1 MIKMP
6 KEVKEIIR
14 ALRDKGYEAYAAG
27 ICVRSCLAGEK
38 PLDWDVNTNAGLDA
52 IKEIFPEGEVVSEKF
67 SVVRLYGNEEAED
80 QIITD
85 IGTFRMKTA
94 EDGTVPFTDDVKEDL
109 RRRDFTVNAMADNG
123 FEFIDE
129 FGGRSDMQAKLV
141 RTIGSADE
149 LFRKEPVKMLKALRI
164 TASLGYDLTKDV
176 YEAVLKNHALVRDL
190 PVKNLRGDFMA
201 IMGGPSG
208 GKALNMIVD
217 MGMLPDIIGEAG
229 EKLSGREKS
238 DLMTLCQN
246 MDKTKPIASRRMGAL
261 ISILSEKKGLSVID
275 RLDFTGKI
283 RLNLTDVAKDLP
295 SFHFA
300 QQPAAYKK
308 FIYEHEPMERS
319 DYLLNLQKALMIIFD
334 YSIETK
340 VKSKM
345 YLLNE
350 FERNNDPI
358 FVEDL
363 VINAEDL
370 MEEGISDD
378 PEECDKLLH
387 MLVERLHIEPKKN
400 TRRDLLELAK
410 KYKKNKMAAYLR
422 GVSWI
427 R

>member
-67 SVVRLYGNEEAED
+67 SVVRLYGNEDAED

-164 TASLGYDLTKDV
+164 TASMGYDLTKDV
-176 YEAVLKNHALVRDL
+176 YEAILKNHALVRDL

>member
-67 SVVRLYGNEEAED
+67 SVVRLYGNEDAED

-176 YEAVLKNHALVRDL
+176 YEAILKNHALVRDL

-217 MGMLPDIIGEAG
+217 MGMLPDVIGEAG

>member
-67 SVVRLYGNEEAED
+67 SVVRLYGNEDAED

-94 EDGTVPFTDDVKEDL
+94 EDGAVPFTDDVKEDL

-176 YEAVLKNHALVRDL
+176 YEAILKNHALVRDL

-201 IMGGPSG
+201 IMGGPTG

-295 SFHFA
+295 NFHFA

-350 FERNNDPI
+350 FERNNEPI

>member
-38 PLDWDVNTNAGLDA
+38 PLDWDVNTNAGFDA

-67 SVVRLYGNEEAED
+67 SVVRLYGNEDAED

-176 YEAVLKNHALVRDL
+176 YEAILKNHALVRDL

>member
-67 SVVRLYGNEEAED
+67 SVVRLYGNEDAED

-109 RRRDFTVNAMADNG
+109 RRRGFTVNAMADNG

-176 YEAVLKNHALVRDL
+176 YEAILKNHALVRDL

-350 FERNNDPI
+350 FERNNEPI

>member
-6 KEVKEIIR
+6 KEVRDIVRTLK
-14 ALRDKGYEAYAAG
+14 DKGYEAYAAG
-27 ICVRSCLAGEK
+27 ICVRSSLAGEK

-52 IKEIFPEGEVVSEKF
+52 LRELFPEGEVVSEKF
-67 SVVRLYGNEEAED
+67 SVVRSYGNEEEED

-85 IGTFRMKTA
+85 IGTFRKRTA
-94 EDGTVPFTDDVKEDL
+94 EDGTVTFSDDVKDDL
-109 RRRDFTVNAMADNG
+109 ERRDFTVNAMADNG
-123 FEFIDE
+123 YEFIDE

-141 RTIGSADE
+141 RTIGNADE
-149 LFRKEPVKMLKALRI
+149 LFRKEPGKMLKALRI
-164 TASLGYDLTKDV
+164 TAALGYDLTKDV
-176 YEAVLKNHALVRDL
+176 YEAIVKNHALIREV
-190 PVKNLRGDFMA
+190 PVKNLRRDFMA
-201 IMGGPSG
+201 IMGGPNG

-217 MGMLPDIIGEAG
+217 MGMLSDIIGDTG
-229 EKLSGREKS
+229 DHLSGREKS

-246 MDKTKPIASRRMGAL
+246 MDKTKPISSRRMGAL
-261 ISILSEKKGLSVID
+261 ISILSEKKGMSVID
-275 RLDFTGKI
+275 RLEFTGDLRQK
-283 RLNLTDVAKDLP
+283 LVDVAKDLP
-295 SFHFA
+295 NFHFA

-345 YLLNE
+345 YLLKE
-350 FERNNDPI
+350 FERNNEPI

-363 VINAEDL
+363 VITAEDL
-370 MEEGISDD
+370 VEEGISED

>member
-67 SVVRLYGNEEAED
+67 SVVRLYGNEDAED

-176 YEAVLKNHALVRDL
+176 YEAILKNHALVRDL

-283 RLNLTDVAKDLP
+283 RLNLIDVAKDLP

-350 FERNNDPI
+350 FERNNEPI

>member
-67 SVVRLYGNEEAED
+67 SVVRLYGNEDAED
-80 QIITD
+80 PIITD

-176 YEAVLKNHALVRDL
+176 YEAILKNHALVRDL

-238 DLMTLCQN
+238 DLMILCQN

-295 SFHFA
+295 NFHFA

>member
-67 SVVRLYGNEEAED
+67 SVVRLYGNEDAED

-164 TASLGYDLTKDV
+164 TASLGCDLTKDV
-176 YEAVLKNHALVRDL
+176 YEAILKNHALVRDL

>member
-67 SVVRLYGNEEAED
+67 SVVRLYGNEDAED

-176 YEAVLKNHALVRDL
+176 YEAILKNHALVRDL

-345 YLLNE
+345 YLLKE

>member
-67 SVVRLYGNEEAED
+67 SVVRLYGNEDAED

-176 YEAVLKNHALVRDL
+176 YEAILKNHALIRDL

>member
-1 MIKMP
+1 
-6 KEVKEIIR
+6 
-14 ALRDKGYEAYAAG
+14 
-27 ICVRSCLAGEK
+27 
-38 PLDWDVNTNAGLDA
+38 
-52 IKEIFPEGEVVSEKF
+52 
-67 SVVRLYGNEEAED
+67 
-80 QIITD
+80 
-85 IGTFRMKTA
+85 
-94 EDGTVPFTDDVKEDL
+94 VKEDL

-164 TASLGYDLTKDV
+164 TASLGYDLTKEV
-176 YEAVLKNHALVRDL
+176 YEAILKNHALVRDL

-246 MDKTKPIASRRMGAL
+246 IDKTKPIASRRMGAL

>member
-38 PLDWDVNTNAGLDA
+38 PLDWDVNTNAGLGA

-67 SVVRLYGNEEAED
+67 SVVRLYGNEDAED

-176 YEAVLKNHALVRDL
+176 YEAILKNHALVRDL

>member
-67 SVVRLYGNEEAED
+67 SVVRLYGNEDAED

-85 IGTFRMKTA
+85 VGTFRMKTA

-176 YEAVLKNHALVRDL
+176 YEAILKNHALVRDL

-238 DLMTLCQN
+238 DLMILCQN

-295 SFHFA
+295 NFHFA

>member
-67 SVVRLYGNEEAED
+67 SVVRLYGNEDAED

-176 YEAVLKNHALVRDL
+176 YEAILKNHALVRDL

-217 MGMLPDIIGEAG
+217 MGMLPYIIGEAG

-350 FERNNDPI
+350 FERNNEPI

>member
-6 KEVKEIIR
+6 KEVKDIIKT
-14 ALRDKGYEAYAAG
+14 LRDKGNEAYAAG

-38 PLDWDVNTNAGLDA
+38 PLDWDVNTSADLDTLR
-52 IKEIFPEGEVVSEKF
+52 ELFPEGEVVSEKF
-67 SVVRLYGNEEAED
+67 GVIRLYGKEDGED

-85 IGTFRMKTA
+85 IGTFRKRTA

-109 RRRDFTVNAMADNG
+109 KRRDFTVNAMADNG
-123 FEFIDE
+123 YEFIDE

-141 RTIGSADE
+141 RTIGDADE
-149 LFRKEPVKMLKALRI
+149 LFRKEPVKMMKALRI

-176 YEAVLKNHALVRDL
+176 YEAIVKNHSLIREIPAS
-190 PVKNLRGDFMA
+190 NLRRDFLA

-217 MGMLPDIIGEAG
+217 MGMLSDIIGETG
-229 EKLSGREKS
+229 DRLSGREKS
-238 DLMTLCQN
+238 DLLTLCQN
-246 MDKTKPIASRRMGAL
+246 MDKTKPISSRRMGAL

-275 RLDFTGKI
+275 KLEFTGGL
-283 RLNLTDVAKDLP
+283 RQNLVDVAKDLAA
-295 SFHFA
+295 FHFA

-345 YLLNE
+345 YLLKE
-350 FERNNDPI
+350 FERNNEPI

-363 VINAEDL
+363 VITADDL
-370 MEEGISDD
+370 MAEGISDD

-387 MLVERLHIEPKKN
+387 MLVERLHIDPKQN
-400 TRRDLLELAK
+400 TRKDLLELAK

-422 GVSWI
+422 GVKWI

>member
-1 MIKMP
+1 MIKMT

-67 SVVRLYGNEEAED
+67 SVVRLYGNEDAED

-176 YEAVLKNHALVRDL
+176 YEAILKNHALVRDL

>member
-1 MIKMP
+1 MIKIP

-67 SVVRLYGNEEAED
+67 SVVRLYGNEDAED

-176 YEAVLKNHALVRDL
+176 YEAILKNHALVRDL

>member
-67 SVVRLYGNEEAED
+67 SVVRLYGNEDAED

-176 YEAVLKNHALVRDL
+176 YEAILKNHALVRDL

-283 RLNLTDVAKDLP
+283 KLNLTDVAKDLP
-295 SFHFA
+295 NFHFA

-350 FERNNDPI
+350 FERNNEPI

>member
-67 SVVRLYGNEEAED
+67 SVVRLYGNEDAED

-176 YEAVLKNHALVRDL
+176 YEAILKNHALVRDL

-350 FERNNDPI
+350 FERNNEPI

-363 VINAEDL
+363 VISAEDL